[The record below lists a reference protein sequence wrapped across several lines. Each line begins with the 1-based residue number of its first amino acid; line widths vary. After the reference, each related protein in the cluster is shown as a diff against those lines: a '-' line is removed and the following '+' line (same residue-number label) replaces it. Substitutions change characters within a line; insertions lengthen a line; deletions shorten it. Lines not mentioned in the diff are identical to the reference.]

1 MNTNI
6 LGDFQIC
13 ISVPLRQKDT
23 ITFHFIFH
31 VENDRILFKKWYKK
45 KKKNEN
51 DEFPSWLMK
60 IYLNYETLLFKTVT
74 FTEDGTF

>member
-1 MNTNI
+1 MI
-6 LGDFQIC
+6 VYF
-13 ISVPLRQKDT
+13 SKSDT
-23 ITFHFIFH
+23 
-31 VENDRILFKKWYKK
+31 KKE
-45 KKKNEN
+45 KNEN